1 MPKPKEVA
9 CWCGRFSYPH
19 RYAPEC
25 YRWLQD
31 EAIHDA
37 ELRKVNDERSAL
49 SPDTNLSRVPGEW
62 RT

>member
-1 MPKPKEVA
+1 MPKPHEVA

-31 EAIHDA
+31 EALRDA
-37 ELRKVNDERSAL
+37 ELRKANDERSTIP
-49 SPDTNLSRVPGEW
+49 SDTDMPNMPGE
-62 RT
+62 RRE